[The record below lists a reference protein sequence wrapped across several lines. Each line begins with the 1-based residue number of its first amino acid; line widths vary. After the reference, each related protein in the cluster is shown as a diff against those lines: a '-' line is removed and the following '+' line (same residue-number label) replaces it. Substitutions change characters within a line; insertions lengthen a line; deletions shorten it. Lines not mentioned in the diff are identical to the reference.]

1 MKNFAIACLAFVLA
15 ASGVTASF
23 LALPSSA
30 RAAGVVMLGSD
41 PDSNWAVGYD
51 KDFKEVTR
59 IWTPPTE
66 RIAAGAP
73 GTRCRALSVS
83 ELQGLPVWPEMQKY
97 ARDNWGSGSYNIYLG
112 DVRWKQRWGPDCMGL
127 HAGRKHPDVSQRR
140 VSILRSICVCA
151 QGFVANPVCTNVTGD
166 TGGVFSGT
174 GGSVEVTVSSV
185 QTTSGSYSV
194 TKSSTIGVGFSTT
207 LTVGEPKVFSISATI
222 SSSFSFTN
230 TEGRTFSTSTSN
242 QITNS
247 YLIDTPAGKTCRLT
261 YKQQTCYES
270 VEGDVPFTA
279 KGSVTFG
286 FNSPTKG
293 HYYWTV
299 GFDSFD
305 PSKYTST
312 TKIRGSI
319 SGQTRGDY
327 TGICT

>member
-15 ASGVTASF
+15 ASGVGASF

-59 IWTPPTE
+59 IWAPPTE

-97 ARDNWGSGSYNIYLG
+97 ARDNWGGGSYNIYLG
-112 DVRWKQRWGPDCMGL
+112 DAGNRGGDPIAWVCMQEG
-127 HAGRKHPDVSQRR
+127 
-140 VSILRSICVCA
+140 SIPMYPN
-151 QGFVANPVCTNVTGD
+151 ANPVCTNVTGD

-174 GGSVEVTVSSV
+174 GGSVEVTVASV

-242 QITNS
+242 EITNS

-279 KGSVTFG
+279 KGAVTFG

-299 GFDSFD
+299 GFNSFD